1 MQFQRNSSTGK
12 VNSIARILLKTVAIF
27 VLLFLGIIL
36 VDKIEFPYPHKN
48 IEKEISNGK
57 FKVVK

>member
-12 VNSIARILLKTVAIF
+12 VNSVVRILLKTAIIF

-36 VDKIEFPYPHKN
+36 VDKIEFPYPQKN
-48 IEKEISNGK
+48 IEKEISNEK

>member
-12 VNSIARILLKTVAIF
+12 VNSVVRILLKTAIIF

-36 VDKIEFPYPHKN
+36 VDKIEFPYPHQN
-48 IEKEISNGK
+48 IEKKIPNEK
-57 FKVVK
+57 FKVIK

>member
-12 VNSIARILLKTVAIF
+12 VNSVVRILLKTAIIF

-36 VDKIEFPYPHKN
+36 VDKIECPYPHQN
-48 IEKEISNGK
+48 IEKEISNEK
-57 FKVVK
+57 FKVIK